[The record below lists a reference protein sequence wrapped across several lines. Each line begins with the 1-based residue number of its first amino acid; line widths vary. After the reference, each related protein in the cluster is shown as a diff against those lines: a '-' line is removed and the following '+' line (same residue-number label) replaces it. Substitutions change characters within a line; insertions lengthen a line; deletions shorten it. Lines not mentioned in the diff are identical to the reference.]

1 MMTFQKMSRV
11 LALPMALV
19 LFLEVGPLPVAHA
32 ALVSTEQVIQEGAA
46 AENRARVMSFLARED
61 VRSEMEALGINPAEA
76 AARTQALSDE
86 EIARIANKLDATAV
100 GGDAIAVVVGAILL
114 IFIILLVTDLLCLT
128 KVFPFTR
135 CPSK

>member
-61 VRSEMEALGINPAEA
+61 VRREMAALGINPAEA

-100 GGDAIAVVVGAILL
+100 GGDAIAVIVGAILL
-114 IFIILLVTDLLCLT
+114 LFIILLVTDLLCLT

>member
-46 AENRARVMSFLARED
+46 AENRARVMSFLERED
-61 VRSEMEALGINPAEA
+61 VRREMEALGINPAEA

>member
-1 MMTFQKMSRV
+1 MTFQKMSRV

-86 EIARIANKLDATAV
+86 EISRIANKLDATAV
-100 GGDAIAVVVGAILL
+100 GGDAIAVIVGAILL
-114 IFIILLVTDLLCLT
+114 LFIILLVTDLLCLT

>member
-1 MMTFQKMSRV
+1 MTFQRICRA

-19 LFLEVGPLPVAHA
+19 MFVEVGPLPVAHA
-32 ALVSTEQVIQEGAA
+32 TMVSTEQVIREDAA
-46 AENRARVMSFLARED
+46 TEDRARVMSFLARED

-100 GGDAIAVVVGAILL
+100 GGDAIAVIVGAILFVFVVLL
-114 IFIILLVTDLLCLT
+114 ITDLLCLT
-128 KVFPFTR
+128 KVYPFTL
-135 CPSK
+135 CAAKK

>member
-100 GGDAIAVVVGAILL
+100 GGDAIAVIVGAILL
-114 IFIILLVTDLLCLT
+114 LFIILLVTDLLCLT